1 MKVCRSKITPTDNK
15 IMSIVCC
22 MSCVLAPAL
31 QTKAGIESSS
41 RYLENDRF
49 GMGQDLVLLLWAGWK
64 NTSCPGQG
72 GTGSVCCSALLTHL
86 MGQQKPNSADEKR
99 CRAVSWL
106 DKDDVSTEEEDF
118 PSFGTLP
125 MPKWGQAAHLC
136 LPTSIYIIAVCFQ
149 IQLIVEF
156 SNSQLCP
163 GFRFLQLL

>member
-22 MSCVLAPAL
+22 MSCVLAPAV
-31 QTKAGIESSS
+31 QTKPSIESSS
-41 RYLENDRF
+41 RYLENDGF
-49 GMGQDLVLLLWAGWK
+49 EDGAGPGFALVGRVEKHILSQTGWDWL
-64 NTSCPGQG
+64 
-72 GTGSVCCSALLTHL
+72 CCSALLTHL
-86 MGQQKPNSADEKR
+86 AGQQKPNSADEKR